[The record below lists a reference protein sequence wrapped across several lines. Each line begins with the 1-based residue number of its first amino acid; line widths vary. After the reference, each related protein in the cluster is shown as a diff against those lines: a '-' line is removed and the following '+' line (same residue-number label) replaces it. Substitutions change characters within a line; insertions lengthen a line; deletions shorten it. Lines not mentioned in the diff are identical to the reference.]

1 MKICLILN
9 KLYIYLRQSNLFK
22 EKNQKCISK
31 EITNSIKVKEN
42 ISNINMEYENSRMK
56 NKNRMVITST
66 QQIKEKEAEFEN
78 RKKEFLGYLKTK
90 D

>member
-1 MKICLILN
+1 
-9 KLYIYLRQSNLFK
+9 
-22 EKNQKCISK
+22 
-31 EITNSIKVKEN
+31 
-42 ISNINMEYENSRMK
+42 MEYENYRMK